1 VTATAP
7 DLEVSDGPEEVPRLG
22 GDLELAVEAVVDGLS
37 YPAAEKMAGVP
48 VSALR
53 KYIVGLGGH

>member
-1 VTATAP
+1 
-7 DLEVSDGPEEVPRLG
+7 
-22 GDLELAVEAVVDGLS
+22 LAVEAVVDGLS
-37 YPAAEKMAGVP
+37 YRAAEKMAGVP